1 MDFIDQGI
9 LHHENQ
15 SHKDKRARE
24 LFRHQL
30 SYFISMIQPRLIPI
44 ITESIITN
52 ARSGLDVELT
62 VEQVSSLLNT

>member
-9 LHHENQ
+9 LKENQ
-15 SHKDKRARE
+15 SNKDKKARK
-24 LFRHQL
+24 LFKLQL
-30 SYFISMIQPRLIPI
+30 SYLISMIQPRFIPV

-62 VEQVSSLLNT
+62 VEQVSSLLHS